1 MSKDRVRPSDVVVRD
16 ATAEDDAALC
26 DLFARITMDGDLRVS
41 VERSPEFFKLYALQ
55 RLISRRVFV
64 AEVQGQIEGVAS
76 FLVRDGWLEGAQH
89 RVGYLGDLR
98 LGPKIR
104 GGFFFGRRFGAGLRE
119 CFEDADVEV
128 ATTAIL
134 GSNEVAIRFLTKRSK
149 RFADKPVYRPWTSF
163 DILNLHFARK
173 KRPRVFEG
181 LSVRTATEDDVSQ
194 ITNLLSEDQRRREF
208 GYVVDEALL
217 RTRLETWPGLKLEDF
232 RLAFRDEELVGVAA
246 PWDAYSV
253 KRMVVL
259 EYRGSMRWI
268 RAGFNLG
275 SVFFRYPPLPPVGKA
290 MRYAYLTHVGI
301 KNDDPDVMSA
311 LVDRIYCDLHG
322 TGLNFL
328 TAFRQRD
335 DPLSPAF
342 APYQSTPIPAQLFTV
357 SLAGSRYND
366 WDPGPQRPGFEMALV

>member
-1 MSKDRVRPSDVVVRD
+1 VSEDRARPSEVVVRD
-16 ATAEDDAALC
+16 ATPDDDAALC

-41 VERSPEFFKLYALQ
+41 VERSPEFFKLYGLQ
-55 RLISRRVFV
+55 RLNSKRVFV
-64 AEVQGQIEGVAS
+64 AEVQGSIEGVAS
-76 FLVRDGWLEGAQH
+76 FLVRDGWLEGEHHA
-89 RVGYLGDLR
+89 VGYLGDLR
-98 LGPKIR
+98 LSPRIR

-119 CFEDADVEV
+119 CFEGAGVEV

-134 GSNEVAIRFLTKRSK
+134 GSNAVAIRFLTKRSK

-173 KRPRVFEG
+173 KRPRTFKG
-181 LSVRTATEDDVSQ
+181 LTVRTASEPDLAAIAS
-194 ITNLLSEDQRRREF
+194 LLSEDQRRREF
-208 GYVVDEALL
+208 GYVIDEALL
-217 RTRLETWPGLKLEDF
+217 RTRLESWPGLNVEDF
-232 RLAFRDEELVGVAA
+232 RLAYRNEELVGVAA
-246 PWDAYSV
+246 PWDAYAV

-275 SVFFRYPPLPPVGKA
+275 SLFFRYPPLPPVGKA
-290 MRYAYLTHVGI
+290 MRYAYLTHVAI

-311 LVDRIYCDLHG
+311 LVDQIYCDLHG

-328 TAFRQRD
+328 TVYRQHE

-357 SLAGSRYND
+357 SLAGSRFND